1 MSVLARFVYEV
12 KPGRFTD
19 FMAKL
24 QEAGSPKFKSEVMPE
39 SIKLYR
45 NAVPGPDTQLVI
57 LHIEY
62 KDMTSYGARTDFET
76 SNGAWRELFAAKPD
90 SPERLVSVEILTELW

>member
-1 MSVLARFVYEV
+1 MSVLARFIYEV
-12 KPGRFTD
+12 KPGRLID

-39 SIKLYR
+39 SVKLYR
-45 NAVPGPDTQLVI
+45 NTVPGPDTQRVI

-76 SNGAWRELFAAKPD
+76 SNGAWRELFEAKPD
-90 SPERLVSVEILTELW
+90 SPERLVCVEILTELG